1 MMDVSKLVRE
11 NIKALAP
18 YSSAR
23 DEFSSKAEVYLD
35 ANENPFENGVNRY
48 PDPYQNTVKERLAKI
63 KGISV
68 RNILLG
74 NGSDEVLDL
83 IYRVFCE
90 PLVDNIIS
98 SPPTYGMYKVLAGI
112 NNVENR
118 LAPLNA
124 SFNLDVDAII
134 SKVDANSKL
143 IFVCS
148 PNNPSGNSLDDNEIE
163 RLLKETECIVVIDEA
178 YIDFTNKKS
187 WLSRLDE
194 FPNLIVCQTLSKAWG
209 MAGIRLGICYAS
221 EYIIGVLNKIKPPYN
236 INQLTQDRALEVL
249 ENEKL
254 FSKNLNVILS
264 EKESLEKAMLVL
276 PMVKRIIPSDANFFL
291 AEFEDSKYVFDALM
305 AKEIIVR
312 DRSKELHCDGCL
324 RITVGA
330 PEENKKLIEALKEL

>member
-1 MMDVSKLVRE
+1 
-11 NIKALAP
+11 
-18 YSSAR
+18 
-23 DEFSSKAEVYLD
+23 
-35 ANENPFENGVNRY
+35 
-48 PDPYQNTVKERLAKI
+48 
-63 KGISV
+63 
-68 RNILLG
+68 
-74 NGSDEVLDL
+74 
-83 IYRVFCE
+83 
-90 PLVDNIIS
+90 
-98 SPPTYGMYKVLAGI
+98 
-112 NNVENR
+112 
-118 LAPLNA
+118 
-124 SFNLDVDAII
+124 
-134 SKVDANSKL
+134 
-143 IFVCS
+143 
-148 PNNPSGNSLDDNEIE
+148 
-163 RLLKETECIVVIDEA
+163 
-178 YIDFTNKKS
+178 
-187 WLSRLDE
+187 LDE

-324 RITVGA
+324 RITVGV

>member
-1 MMDVSKLVRE
+1 MDVSNLIRE
-11 NIKALAP
+11 NVKAVAP

-23 DEFSSKAEVYLD
+23 DEFSSSAEVYLD

-48 PDPYQNTVKERLAKI
+48 PDPYQNTVKERLAEI
-63 KGISV
+63 KGVSPK
-68 RNILLG
+68 NILLG

-83 IYRVFCE
+83 IYRAFCE

-98 SPPTYGMYKVLAGI
+98 SPPTYGMYKVLAGV

-118 LAPLNA
+118 LAPLN
-124 SFNLDVDAII
+124 SDFSLNIDAI
-134 SKVDANSKL
+134 KAQVDENSKL

-148 PNNPSGNSLDDNEIE
+148 PNNPSGNSLEDDDIE
-163 RLLKETECIVVIDEA
+163 RLLKETECLVCIDEA
-178 YIDFTNKKS
+178 YIDFMDKKS
-187 WLSRLDE
+187 WIERLDE

-221 EYIIGVLNKIKPPYN
+221 EYIVGILNKIKPPYN

-249 ENEKL
+249 GNETL

-264 EKESLEKAMLVL
+264 EKKLLEKAVL
-276 PMVKRIIPSDANFFL
+276 DLSMVKRIIPSDANFFL

-312 DRSKELHCDGCL
+312 DRSKELHCEGCL
-324 RITVGA
+324 RITVGT
-330 PEENKKLIEALKEL
+330 PEENKKLIEALKTL

>member
-1 MMDVSKLVRE
+1 MDVLKLVRK
-11 NIKALAP
+11 NIKELAP

-23 DEFSSKAEVYLD
+23 DEFSSSAEVYLD
-35 ANENPFENGVNRY
+35 ANENPFENGINRY
-48 PDPYQNTVKERLAKI
+48 PDPYQNRVKERLAKI
-63 KGISV
+63 KGVSAK
-68 RNILLG
+68 NILLG

-124 SFNLDVDAII
+124 DFSLDIDSIK
-134 SKVDANSKL
+134 SKVDGNSKL
-143 IFVCS
+143 ILVCS
-148 PNNPSGNSLDDNEIE
+148 PNNPSGNSLDDNDIE
-163 RLLKETECIVVIDEA
+163 RLLNETECIVVIDEA

-187 WLSRLDE
+187 WLARLGE

-221 EYIIGVLNKIKPPYN
+221 EYIIGVLNKVKPPYN

-249 ENEKL
+249 GNEEL
-254 FSKNLNVILS
+254 FSKNLHVILS
-264 EKESLEKAMLVL
+264 EKEMLEQAMLDL
-276 PMVKRIIPSDANFFL
+276 PIVNRIISSDANFFL
-291 AEFEDSKYVFDALM
+291 AEFDDSKYVFDALM

-312 DRSKELHCDGCL
+312 DRSKELHCVGCL
-324 RITVGA
+324 RITVGT

>member
-1 MMDVSKLVRE
+1 MDVLKLVRK
-11 NIKALAP
+11 NIKELAP

-23 DEFSSKAEVYLD
+23 DEFSSSAEVYLD
-35 ANENPFENGVNRY
+35 ANENPFENGINRY
-48 PDPYQNTVKERLAKI
+48 PDPYQNRVKERLAKI
-63 KGISV
+63 KGVSAK
-68 RNILLG
+68 NILLG

-124 SFNLDVDAII
+124 DFSLDIDSIK
-134 SKVDANSKL
+134 SKVDGNSKL
-143 IFVCS
+143 ILVCS
-148 PNNPSGNSLDDNEIE
+148 PNNPSGNSLDDNDIE
-163 RLLKETECIVVIDEA
+163 RLLNETECIVVIDEA

-187 WLSRLDE
+187 WLARLDE

-221 EYIIGVLNKIKPPYN
+221 EYIIGVLNKVKPPYN

-249 ENEKL
+249 GNEEL
-254 FSKNLNVILS
+254 FSKNLHVILS
-264 EKESLEKAMLVL
+264 EKEMLEQAMLDL
-276 PMVKRIIPSDANFFL
+276 PIVNRIIPSDANFFL
-291 AEFEDSKYVFDALM
+291 AEFDDSKYVFDALM

-312 DRSKELHCDGCL
+312 DRSKELHCAGCL
-324 RITVGA
+324 RITVGT